1 MQRILILDQ
10 DKLYVKSIDNQL
22 KKNGYL
28 VDVAIN
34 AQSAIAKIDK
44 VEPDLILCEVL
55 LTGHNGLEFMHELR
69 SYPEWQGIPLI
80 VLSRIDKLDIQI
92 TKKNM
97 MDYGIIDVWYKPEVS
112 MQSLLEKIE
121 RTLTNN
127 SKTGR
132 INNED
137 KVR

>member
-44 VEPDLILCEVL
+44 VKPDLILCEVL

-69 SYPEWQGIPLI
+69 S
-80 VLSRIDKLDIQI
+80 
-92 TKKNM
+92 
-97 MDYGIIDVWYKPEVS
+97 
-112 MQSLLEKIE
+112 
-121 RTLTNN
+121 
-127 SKTGR
+127 
-132 INNED
+132 
-137 KVR
+137 

>member
-10 DKLYVKSIDNQL
+10 DKLYVRSITSQL
-22 KKNGYL
+22 IKNGYS

-44 VEPDLILCEVL
+44 VAPDLILCEVL

-97 MDYGIIDVWYKPEVS
+97 MDYGIIDIWYKPEVS

-121 RTLTNN
+121 RILNRIVSIGN
-127 SKTGR
+127 

>member
-10 DKLYVKSIDNQL
+10 DKLYVRSITSQL
-22 KKNGYL
+22 IKNGYS
-28 VDVAIN
+28 VDVAFN

-69 SYPEWQGIPLI
+69 SYPEWQDIPLI
-80 VLSRIDKLDIQI
+80 VLSRIDKSDIQI

>member
-1 MQRILILDQ
+1 MRRILILDQ
-10 DKLYVKSIDNQL
+10 DKLYVRSITSQL
-22 KKNGYL
+22 IKNGYS
-28 VDVAIN
+28 VDVAFN

>member
-10 DKLYVKSIDNQL
+10 DKLYVRSITSQL
-22 KKNGYL
+22 IKNGYS
-28 VDVAIN
+28 VDVAFN

>member
-1 MQRILILDQ
+1 M
-10 DKLYVKSIDNQL
+10 
-22 KKNGYL
+22 
-28 VDVAIN
+28 DVAFN

-112 MQSLLEKIE
+112 MKSLLEKIE

>member
-44 VEPDLILCEVL
+44 VKPDLILCEVL

-69 SYPEWQGIPLI
+69 SYPEWQDIPLI
-80 VLSRIDKLDIQI
+80 VLSRIDKSDIQI

-97 MDYGIIDVWYKPEVS
+97 MDYGIIDVWYKPEMS